1 MDNLDITALAERISS
16 HRFDGYTDN
25 MLADEI
31 DRFRSGAGTSGI
43 ADAVDALKSVAAAL
57 AETEA
62 TLRTEL
68 GKLGVRWQSKAGA
81 EAGSAVQA
89 QASFSE
95 QAVEKVNDSAERIFA
110 QGDAF
115 SRTLHQLPDSQTL
128 REGAGGYTTL
138 DSVISL
144 LGFETDNVVKVARAR
159 EAREQAT
166 RALNAYAALSGENLA
181 GVRQLEAGPRQLRVE
196 TSPRVP
202 SSIDAGGGPGDVT
215 VAAGAGTTVPDP
227 SKAAAPT
234 AVTGGAGTPCPPSAA
249 PLPQAP
255 AAAKGSG
262 ASSSTPPSPPSLP
275 STTAP
280 SSAPP
285 AAASAQPSGLPWHV
299 GATHGNQPEQLRG
312 APQGSGAG
320 VPMGPGSGASV
331 PPERAGGQLGAGLSG
346 AGQQPGRVG
355 AAPGA
360 IPPAAGIVG
369 KPGAPGAGSPGE
381 QQQEPLPKG
390 KSFGAAPQPPGLQ
403 QGGLSGATTAGSA
416 PRPGVSANDIGA
428 GAAAIGAGGVAG
440 ALSGEGERRGRGVGR
455 SAPGAARSPH
465 QLAIGDLPEEESRAQ
480 RHAER
485 LNPDQG
491 ERTTGFLERAGAAQ
505 GQAGDAQVR
514 RYGVDD
520 SDLFG
525 DERMVAPDLIGDDD
539 ADGRL

>member
-1 MDNLDITALAERISS
+1 MDNLDITALADRISS

-31 DRFRSGAGTSGI
+31 DRFRSGASTSGI
-43 ADAVDALKSVAAAL
+43 ADAVDALKAVAATL

-68 GKLGVRWQSKAGA
+68 GKLGVRWQSQAGA
-81 EAGSAVQA
+81 EAGSAVAA

-128 REGAGGYTTL
+128 REGSGGYTTL
-138 DSVISL
+138 DSMISL

-166 RALNAYAALSGENLA
+166 RALNDYAALSGENLA
-181 GVRQLEAGPRQLRVE
+181 GVRRLEAEPRPLRVE

-215 VAAGAGTTVPDP
+215 VAAGAGGTAPYP
-227 SKAAAPT
+227 SKPAAPT
-234 AVTGGAGTPCPPSAA
+234 AVTGGAGTPCPPSVAAA
-249 PLPQAP
+249 PVPPASAP
-255 AAAKGSG
+255 AKGSG
-262 ASSSTPPSPPSLP
+262 ASSVPSPVSPA
-275 STTAP
+275 TTAP

-285 AAASAQPSGLPWHV
+285 AAASAQPSGLPGPV
-299 GATHGNQPEQLRG
+299 GATPGKQPEQLRG
-312 APQGSGAG
+312 APPGSGAG
-320 VPMGPGSGASV
+320 VPIGPGSGASV
-331 PPERAGGQLGAGLSG
+331 PVERADGQLSAGISG

-355 AAPGA
+355 AAQGA
-360 IPPAAGIVG
+360 VPPAAGIVG
-369 KPGAPGAGSPGE
+369 KPGAPGAGSPGD
-381 QQQEPLPKG
+381 QQPEPLPKG

-403 QGGLSGATTAGSA
+403 QGGLSGATTAGSV

-440 ALSGEGERRGRGVGR
+440 ALSGDGERRGRGVGR

-480 RHAER
+480 RHSER
-485 LNPDQG
+485 LNPGHG

-505 GQAGDAQVR
+505 GEADDAHVR

-525 DERMVAPDLIGDDD
+525 DDRMVAPDLIGDDD